1 MHFLVVQ
8 INDEDDDFDDDDFE
22 YGMKGC
28 NTKVSSIIKLRYF
41 DIYIILSAFKYYAIL
56 CFFQKFFVRVF

>member
-22 YGMKGC
+22 YGMKGF
-28 NTKVSSIIKLRYF
+28 NTKVLSIKVY
-41 DIYIILSAFKYYAIL
+41 DILLFTSF
-56 CFFQKFFVRVF
+56 

>member
-22 YGMKGC
+22 YGIKGF
-28 NTKVSSIIKLRYF
+28 NTKVSSIINY
-41 DIYIILSAFKYYAIL
+41 DILIFTSF
-56 CFFQKFFVRVF
+56 